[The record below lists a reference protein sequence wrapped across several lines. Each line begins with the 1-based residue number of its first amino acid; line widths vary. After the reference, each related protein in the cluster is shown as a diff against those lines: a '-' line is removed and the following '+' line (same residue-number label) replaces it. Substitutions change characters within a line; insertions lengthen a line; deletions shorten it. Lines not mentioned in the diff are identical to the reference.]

1 VITGDLDPED
11 FPEEMAQF
19 AEDITTFLEC
29 LNEFP
34 EFTDEAVN
42 ASILAFQ
49 GDLKVGSGS
58 HLFKCPTPYDVLTNV
73 FDCVVLGVVPWSIF
87 RCADRQMRLA
97 SSILIVVPGQFK
109 YAAVQRY
116 LHDLSADLG
125 EHIES
130 ITSALSLFIEVGKS
144 FNFTLALCF
153 GFPYYGALGV
163 PTIRFAQ
170 KHGAQNLLNLSTVAT
185 FFSSVTATSLQ
196 FSFGVTTSP
205 AANAVNAFWFT
216 SLVFSIGEFIPRTP
230 EEPSLTT
237 PFSCCGEQ
245 PAGVDLETGHVVRYS
260 IIYLPTFLDT
270 FSAAPR
276 AT

>member
-1 VITGDLDPED
+1 
-11 FPEEMAQF
+11 MAQF

-49 GDLKVGSGS
+49 GDLKVGLGP
-58 HLFKCPTPYDVLTNV
+58 HLFIRQTLPRPVSLMLLSCSTGHRALVNIRVRRPARGRKIHP
-73 FDCVVLGVVPWSIF
+73 
-87 RCADRQMRLA
+87 DRH
-97 SSILIVVPGQFK
+97 SGQFK
-109 YAAVQRY
+109 YPAVQRY
-116 LHDLSADLG
+116 LHDLSTDLG

-130 ITSALSLFIEVGKS
+130 ITSALSLFIEVGKLSHFAPVQS
-144 FNFTLALCF
+144 FSL
-153 GFPYYGALGV
+153 PYHDALGV

-196 FSFGVTTSP
+196 FSFSATNST

-216 SLVFSIGEFIPRTP
+216 SLVFSIGGFIPVYRKCLP
-230 EEPSLTT
+230 LMMSPSRC
-237 PFSCCGEQ
+237 SQQ
-245 PAGVDLETGHVVRYS
+245 PAGVDLEAGHVVRRFVVC
-260 IIYLPTFLDT
+260 L
-270 FSAAPR
+270 SASP
-276 AT
+276 

>member
-1 VITGDLDPED
+1 
-11 FPEEMAQF
+11 MAQF

-49 GDLKVGSGS
+49 GDLKVGSVPRVFTCR
-58 HLFKCPTPYDVLTNV
+58 LPTMVSPSLTDV
-73 FDCVVLGVVPWSIF
+73 FDGLVLGVVPWSIF
-87 RCADRQMRLA
+87 RYANHRMRSTLFV
-97 SSILIVVPGQFK
+97 LIVVSGQFK
-109 YAAVQRY
+109 YPAVQRY
-116 LHDLSADLG
+116 LHDLSTDLG

-144 FNFTLALCF
+144 FDFTFVLCS
-153 GFPYYGALGV
+153 GFPYYDVSGV

-196 FSFGVTTSP
+196 FSFGVTSSP

-216 SLVFSIGEFIPRTP
+216 SLVFSIGEFIP
-230 EEPSLTT
+230 LTQ
-237 PFSCCGEQ
+237 E
-245 PAGVDLETGHVVRYS
+245 
-260 IIYLPTFLDT
+260 
-270 FSAAPR
+270 
-276 AT
+276 